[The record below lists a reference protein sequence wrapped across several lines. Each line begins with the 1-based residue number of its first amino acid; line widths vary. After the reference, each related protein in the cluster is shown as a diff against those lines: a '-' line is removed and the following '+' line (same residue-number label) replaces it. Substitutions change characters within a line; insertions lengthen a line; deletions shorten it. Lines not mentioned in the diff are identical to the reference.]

1 MTIEQIIKALQDRNL
16 NEVSRQT
23 GIHVVT
29 LSRIKNGHHRNP
41 RYETVTTLATYL
53 KSTVE

>member
-1 MTIEQIIKALQDRNL
+1 MTIDQIIKALQDRNL

-23 GIHVVT
+23 GIHFVT

-41 RYETVTTLATYL
+41 RYETVVRLGEYL

>member
-1 MTIEQIIKALQDRNL
+1 MTIDLIIKALQDRNL

-41 RYETVTTLATYL
+41 RYETVVKLAGYL

>member
-1 MTIEQIIKALQDRNL
+1 MTIEQIMKALQDRNL

-41 RYETVTTLATYL
+41 RYETVVRLAEYL